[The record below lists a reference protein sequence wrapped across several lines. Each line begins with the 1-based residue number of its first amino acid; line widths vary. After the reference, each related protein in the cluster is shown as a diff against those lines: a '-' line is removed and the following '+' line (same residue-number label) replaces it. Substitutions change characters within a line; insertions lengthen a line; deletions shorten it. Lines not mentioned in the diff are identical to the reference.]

1 MNPAVWV
8 ERHGRRRP
16 DDPALADGERVHAT
30 WGAFAARTAG
40 AAAGLR
46 DDLGLSPGDRVAIV
60 MRNRPE
66 YLEALFAIWHAGL
79 VAVPVNARLHRD
91 EIAYIL
97 EHSESAVVVTDADHA
112 GDVESLVGTVASL
125 QAAVVAPGE
134 RWDRLTA
141 SSPAPL
147 VGRQPEDPAWLFY
160 TSGTTGRPKG
170 ATLTNRNLL
179 MMTLSY
185 FADIDAVVP
194 QDCILHAAPLSHGS
208 GLYGLP
214 HVARGAVSVVPQS
227 GGVDGDEIAALLRHW
242 PGMSFFAAPTMV
254 KRLAGDR
261 AVAAGDLSHLKT
273 IIYGGAPMYLADLED
288 ALAVFGPRL
297 AQIYGQGETPMTIT
311 ALSKADH
318 ADRSHPRW
326 RDRLQSVGVARTDVE
341 VRVVDDD
348 RELPAGEVGEVV
360 VRGDVVMAGYWN
372 QPDATAEALRG
383 GWLHTGDVGS
393 FDADGYLTLRDRSKD
408 LIISG
413 GMNIYPR
420 EVEEALLR
428 HSGVRAAAVVGRPD
442 AEWGEAVVAFVVAA
456 DGAAPPP
463 VEDLDR
469 TCLDHIA
476 RFKRP
481 KDYRFVDALPTNN
494 YGKVVKRELRDRL
507 RAEADTGEAPLR
519 RPATIGRGRLLEGAR
534 KRAARARSVGRRHPC
549 THGEEASLMKLALYL
564 PNFRDKVTVKELEDL
579 TGLAEEL
586 DFDSVWTLDR
596 IVVPEASDRVELQY
610 SFGMMNEFPKA
621 LPVSSRGRVAPRLA
635 ADPLARREDDEGADR
650 HEHHRH
656 AIPRARRP
664 RGGDRHR
671 RPALERQGQRGRR
684 VRLDARGV
692 RGRER
697 LAHLP
702 QAAQARARDDR
713 DHAGHLDERPLRVP
727 RRVRR
732 LRADAGSERS
742 LYRSRTRRSSSAGS
756 RTRSARRTASRST
769 ACRAGSGSRTRR
781 TSSSNGAAPSSESSR
796 SSGAPARSTISRS
809 AA

>member
-8 ERHGRRRP
+8 ERHGRGRP

-30 WGAFAARTAG
+30 WRVFAARTAG
-40 AAAGLR
+40 AAAALR
-46 DDLGLSPGDRVAIV
+46 DDCGLSPGDRVAIV

-66 YLEALFAIWHAGL
+66 YVEALFAIWHAGL
-79 VAVPVNARLHRD
+79 VAVPVNARLHRG

-97 EHSESAVVVTDADHA
+97 EHSGSATVVTDDDHA
-112 GDVESLVGTVASL
+112 GDIESLIGTVASL
-125 QAAVVAPGE
+125 RTVVSGE
-134 RWDRLTA
+134 RWDRLAA
-141 SSPAPL
+141 SPPTSL
-147 VGRQPEDPAWLFY
+147 VSRRPEDPAWLFY

-185 FADIDAVVP
+185 FADIDPVMP
-194 QDCILHAAPLSHGS
+194 QDSILHAAPLSHGS

-261 AVAAGDLSHLKT
+261 AIADGDLSHLKT
-273 IIYGGAPMYLADLED
+273 IVYGGAPMYLADLDD

-318 ADRSHPRW
+318 AVRNHPRW
-326 RDRLQSVGVARTDVE
+326 RDRMQSVGVARTDVE
-341 VRVVDDD
+341 VHVVDVDG
-348 RELPAGEVGEVV
+348 RVLPVGEIGEVV
-360 VRGDVVMAGYWN
+360 VCGDVVMAGYWD
-372 QPDATAEALRG
+372 QPEATAEAVRD

-428 HSGVRAAAVVGRPD
+428 HPGVGAAAVVGRPD
-442 AEWGEAVVAFVVAA
+442 TEWGEAVVAFVVAA
-456 DGAAPPP
+456 DGDAPPP

-469 TCLDHIA
+469 MCLDHIA

-507 RAEADTGEAPLR
+507 RVEA
-519 RPATIGRGRLLEGAR
+519 
-534 KRAARARSVGRRHPC
+534 
-549 THGEEASLMKLALYL
+549 
-564 PNFRDKVTVKELEDL
+564 
-579 TGLAEEL
+579 
-586 DFDSVWTLDR
+586 
-596 IVVPEASDRVELQY
+596 
-610 SFGMMNEFPKA
+610 
-621 LPVSSRGRVAPRLA
+621 
-635 ADPLARREDDEGADR
+635 EDD
-650 HEHHRH
+650 
-656 AIPRARRP
+656 
-664 RGGDRHR
+664 
-671 RPALERQGQRGRR
+671 
-684 VRLDARGV
+684 
-692 RGRER
+692 
-697 LAHLP
+697 
-702 QAAQARARDDR
+702 
-713 DHAGHLDERPLRVP
+713 
-727 RRVRR
+727 
-732 LRADAGSERS
+732 
-742 LYRSRTRRSSSAGS
+742 
-756 RTRSARRTASRST
+756 
-769 ACRAGSGSRTRR
+769 AC
-781 TSSSNGAAPSSESSR
+781 
-796 SSGAPARSTISRS
+796 
-809 AA
+809 